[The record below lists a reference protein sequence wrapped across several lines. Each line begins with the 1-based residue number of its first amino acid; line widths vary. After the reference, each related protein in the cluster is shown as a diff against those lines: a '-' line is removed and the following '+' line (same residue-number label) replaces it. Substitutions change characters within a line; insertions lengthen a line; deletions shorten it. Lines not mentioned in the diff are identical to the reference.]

1 MSPRKLLYEKLPMFG
16 GSWKVYMNLYLI
28 FLARF
33 GGNEKKN
40 IFLEVMLIYICWLQE
55 VEIELKLRLK
65 QKG

>member
-1 MSPRKLLYEKLPMFG
+1 MFG